1 MAMLGKLHVETPSIG
16 DAMVETALVL
26 LDQLNT
32 HNDSYIAMEPIAFL
46 SSATQHLPGHHQLP
60 GHCHHHIVI
69 IL

>member
-1 MAMLGKLHVETPSIG
+1 MTMLGRLHVDTPSIG

-26 LDQLNT
+26 FVQSNT
-32 HNDSYIAMEPIAFL
+32 HSDGYIAMGPVDSL
-46 SSATQHLPGHHQLP
+46 SPAPHQLP